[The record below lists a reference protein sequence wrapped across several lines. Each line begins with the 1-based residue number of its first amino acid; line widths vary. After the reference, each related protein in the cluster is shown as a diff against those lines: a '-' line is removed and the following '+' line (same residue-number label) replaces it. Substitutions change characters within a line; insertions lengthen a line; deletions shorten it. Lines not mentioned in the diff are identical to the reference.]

1 MLYHEIPKKVNQ
13 LFAFIVDSKIGD
25 DTYKVTSRNYFKQS
39 YAFQVLSRNLEH
51 IENIKILEIK
61 DQDGLLI
68 NVVNKPMSKLI
79 IKFDRKINLTKNDM
93 LRINII

>member
-25 DTYKVTSRNYFKQS
+25 DTYKVTSRNYFKKS
-39 YAFQVLSRNLEH
+39 YDFLVLSRNLEH

-68 NVVNKPMSKLI
+68 DVVNKPMSKLI
-79 IKFDRKINLTKNDM
+79 IKFNKKINLTKNDM
-93 LRINII
+93 LRINNI